1 MLAVGTFHR
10 ERLTPLKDYYDQYA
24 LQAYQVSNVA
34 AAYAGS
40 TIVMPSEVPFNQP
53 MEFID
58 LTGVASDDD
67 SDDSD
72 DNTGAGGVDNTGAG
86 GVDVEDAGL
95 RIFLKDMGV
104 PEKGGGS
111 SSSAIPAKVGGGSS
125 SSAIPAKVKRRAQSS
140 SRAAASSAAAVA
152 AEVAPMM
159 KPPPQF
165 TLEAYRQSRK
175 GARGRIGGKRRRK
188 SAGSMAGD
196 GGARD
201 GGARRKNSVAER
213 SSRAVVR
220 NSNDSSSAVSALRK
234 W

>member
-1 MLAVGTFHR
+1 MMLAVGTFHR

-72 DNTGAGGVDNTGAG
+72 DNTGAG

>member
-1 MLAVGTFHR
+1 MGTF
-10 ERLTPLKDYYDQYA
+10 LDC
-24 LQAYQVSNVA
+24 NVA

-72 DNTGAGGVDNTGAG
+72 DNTGAGGVD
-86 GVDVEDAGL
+86 VEDEGL
-95 RIFLKDMGV
+95 RMFLKDMGV

-111 SSSAIPAKVGGGSS
+111 SSSAIPAK
-125 SSAIPAKVKRRAQSS
+125 AKHRAQSS

-188 SAGSMAGD
+188 SAGSMPG
-196 GGARD
+196 D
-201 GGARRKNSVAER
+201 GGARRKKSVANER
-213 SSRAVVR
+213 GSRAVVR
-220 NSNDSSSAVSALRK
+220 NSNDSSSAVSALSE